1 MPDSK
6 ASIAKQSSGSSL
18 LGRLTEVDGD
28 KPWSDPLVIVLVVGA
43 NESAGTV
50 SWQTV

>member
-18 LGRLTEVDGD
+18 LGRLTEVAGD
-28 KPWSDPLVIVLVVGA
+28 KPWSDPLVIVLVVGVTA
-43 NESAGTV
+43 LLFLGWIT
-50 SWQTV
+50 